1 MFNFLGEEI
10 SIKQTIR
17 KHLVTEV
24 LSSNLKKKGL
34 AIQKVFITTL
44 AKIEIKLKKPH
55 SISCFRSL
63 MSHTSLSH
71 HSYECVYSDTPKKTS

>member
-24 LSSNLKKKGL
+24 LSSNLKKKGVGYPKSFYNYTG
-34 AIQKVFITTL
+34 QNRN
-44 AKIEIKLKKPH
+44 KIEK
-55 SISCFRSL
+55 
-63 MSHTSLSH
+63 
-71 HSYECVYSDTPKKTS
+71 TP